1 MTAMTS
7 GLGGGTRAVGV
18 PGFTTYGQ
26 GSAMGFGPTMQEKEE
41 LARRNSMQNW
51 LMGQMGGLNT
61 QSAGQSR
68 PVKPPPPVTVGG
80 VWSGPQIQGQVNAMR
95 AGNEARAAGQTNRMQ
110 ADMAGRGFGS
120 RSPLALAMQ
129 GMIGG
134 QTLAANT
141 SGERQT
147 RWDAAQGNA
156 QQRLSSERARMEGW
170 AEEQRAQTARDALA
184 TQTAT
189 QSRNAILA
197 AMMGLM

>member
-1 MTAMTS
+1 MSYPGQIIGQTPGMSPGQWFPTA
-7 GLGGGTRAVGV
+7 GAV
-18 PGFTTYGQ
+18 
-26 GSAMGFGPTMQEKEE
+26 GFGPTAADED
-41 LARRNSMQNW
+41 RNRKNAMQNW
-51 LMGQMGGLNT
+51 LMGQYGKMGGADSQT
-61 QSAGQSR
+61 TGRSS
-68 PVKPPPPVTVGG
+68 PVKPPPPITVGG
-80 VWSGPQIQGQVNAMR
+80 VWGGGQIQGQVNAMR

-141 SGERQT
+141 AGERQT

-184 TQTAT
+184 TQTSN